1 MRHTTLVEVGNLDQR
16 SENGSSFPKFRTSPL
31 REKVLG
37 EVHARPFRALT
48 CPRTIL
54 HYAFLTDAEE
64 AVRDQAWL
72 SEFCVSRGGH
82 GPTPGARHHTLTFGG
97 GTLSW
102 EQHAE
107 FTTYTWDGAAHEKTI
122 FGSVPINHPFGAA
135 FRAPGDLLVAVRV
148 ELRGGDDTIEW
159 RSQFDDGSMTVSTLE
174 DGAALVATDF
184 RQDGDGLTR
193 ILVCNR
199 TMSDVQS
206 GSVVQRLLEV
216 ETYRTLA
223 MLGLFEAT
231 SLQPD
236 IRRFELELADLTG
249 QMKDASALGA
259 NQELLDKLSAL
270 AAALEAGATAST
282 FRFGAS
288 RAYDQ
293 IVRARL
299 EALRE
304 EAAPGELSMASFL
317 ARRLAPAM
325 RTCQAIE
332 DRQAMLSRKLAR
344 ATTLLRTRVDVELE
358 DQNRNLLKSMNRRA
372 RLQLRLQQT
381 VEGLSVAAVSYYV
394 VGLISYLA
402 KAAKSAGLPVPDA
415 SVTTG
420 LAVPVVVLLI
430 WWTVRRIRQHHGEH

>member
-344 ATTLLRTRVDVELE
+344 ATTPLAHTGGCGTGRPEPEPAQVDEQACAPAVALATDGRGPVGGRGQLLCGRTDFLSGQGCQERGAARSRCQRDHRSRGTGCCAVDLV
-358 DQNRNLLKSMNRRA
+358 DR
-372 RLQLRLQQT
+372 
-381 VEGLSVAAVSYYV
+381 
-394 VGLISYLA
+394 
-402 KAAKSAGLPVPDA
+402 SAHPSA
-415 SVTTG
+415 S
-420 LAVPVVVLLI
+420 
-430 WWTVRRIRQHHGEH
+430 W